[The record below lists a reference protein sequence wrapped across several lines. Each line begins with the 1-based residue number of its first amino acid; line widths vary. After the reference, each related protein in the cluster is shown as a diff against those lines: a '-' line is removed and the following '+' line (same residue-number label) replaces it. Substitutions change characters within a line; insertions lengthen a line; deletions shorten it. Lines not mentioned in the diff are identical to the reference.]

1 MNSEDNEHDD
11 LWRLLGK
18 AKEPRLSPFFDRNVL
33 RAIREQAPRENPEPW
48 AWRRWIPV
56 RWLSMGALGA
66 AALVLSQFQQP
77 AHRPELVSSR
87 EMAQQVWASPDLSVI
102 GNLDE
107 LLAVEEDS
115 LWLDAITF

>member
-18 AKEPRLSPFFDRNVL
+18 AKEPRVSPFFDRNVL
-33 RAIREQAPRENPEPW
+33 RAIREEASPRRAEAW
-48 AWRRWIPV
+48 AWWRLFGW

-66 AALVLSQFQQP
+66 AVLLLSQIQQP
-77 AHRPELVSSR
+77 AHRAGPVPYR
-87 EMAQQVWASPDLSVI
+87 EMAQQVWSSPDLSVI

-107 LLAVEEDS
+107 LLAFEEDS

>member
-1 MNSEDNEHDD
+1 MNTEDNERDD

-18 AKEPRLSPFFDRNVL
+18 AKEPRVSPFFDHNVL
-33 RAIREQAPRENPEPW
+33 RALRQEAPHQEPEPW
-48 AWRRWIPV
+48 AWGHLLRW

-66 AALVLSQFQQP
+66 TVLVFSQFQQP
-77 AHRPELVSSR
+77 ARNPALFSSR
-87 EMAQQVWASPDLSVI
+87 EMAQEVWSSPDLSVI

-107 LLAVEEDS
+107 LLASEEDS

>member
-1 MNSEDNEHDD
+1 MNTEDNEHDD

-18 AKEPRLSPFFDRNVL
+18 AKEPRVSPFFDRNVL
-33 RAIREQAPRENPEPW
+33 RAIREEASPRRAESW
-48 AWRRWIPV
+48 AWGRLFGWRA
-56 RWLSMGALGA
+56 LSISALGA
-66 AALVLSQFQQP
+66 AVLLLSQIQQP
-77 AHRPELVSSR
+77 AHRAGTVPYR

>member
-18 AKEPRLSPFFDRNVL
+18 AKEPRVSPFFDRNVL
-33 RAIREQAPRENPEPW
+33 RAIREQASPQRPGGW
-48 AWRRWIPV
+48 AWGRLFEW

-66 AALVLSQFQQP
+66 AVLLLSQIQPP
-77 AHRPELVSSR
+77 AHRAGPVPYS
-87 EMAQQVWASPDLSVI
+87 EMAQQVWSSPDLSVI

-107 LLAVEEDS
+107 LLAFEEDS